1 MLLWFWAPYGTTRGV
16 SIKINGYAIG
26 SLLWKKNQNRP
37 LPSSKNSHFQN
48 EAKCKTFAV
57 KMSFIWMRIT
67 VVFMSMASHLASLWN
82 RGLGQLGNGL
92 LNFMPPHKLAFWN
105 KRASRGSSFGCGVK
119 KLAFS
124 TVEFALS
131 SHLRSTSACKWP
143 LSGDRPFSRGLSL
156 IKINLS
162 KTSLYF
168 ETSTQWEKHYWST
181 IHCQLLSRTV
191 LFFFHRILQNNEAK
205 PSGYQ
210 CIKCLVAA

>member
-1 MLLWFWAPYGTTRGV
+1 
-16 SIKINGYAIG
+16 
-26 SLLWKKNQNRP
+26 
-37 LPSSKNSHFQN
+37 
-48 EAKCKTFAV
+48 
-57 KMSFIWMRIT
+57 MRIT

-82 RGLGQLGNGL
+82 RGLEQLGNGL

-156 IKINLS
+156 IRIIFSKNITLFWNKHTVGEALLVHNPLS
-162 KTSLYF
+162 T
-168 ETSTQWEKHYWST
+168 
-181 IHCQLLSRTV
+181 LLSRTV
-191 LFFFHRILQNNEAK
+191 LFFLHRILEMK
-205 PSGYQ
+205 PNQVDISVSSAWWP
-210 CIKCLVAA
+210 LNW